1 MTNNHIAIIILS
13 LIITMANLGNIE
25 AGTSYSCGS
34 ACSGGRAFTG
44 GGLLGGF
51 LGANLL
57 GGFYDGYGPYYGS
70 YYGPYYYSNYPYY
83 YSPPYFY

>member
-1 MTNNHIAIIILS
+1 MKNNKIIIIVVSLVIAIV
-13 LIITMANLGNIE
+13 NLGNIE
-25 AGTSYSCGS
+25 AANNYTCG
-34 ACSGGRAFTG
+34 ADCAGGRAFTG

-51 LGANLL
+51 LGANLI